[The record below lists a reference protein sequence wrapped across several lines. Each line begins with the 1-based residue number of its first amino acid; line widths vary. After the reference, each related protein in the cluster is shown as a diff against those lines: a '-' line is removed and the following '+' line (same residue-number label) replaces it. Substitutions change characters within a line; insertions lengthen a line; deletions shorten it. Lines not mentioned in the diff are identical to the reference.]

1 MEESKYIEDIT
12 EMKCTI
18 KELVRRVE
26 FLTEK
31 QEQTI
36 QLSIDLKLLT
46 ATVSDLAIIVK
57 DLKIDVCSIQSQPAK
72 KWNNLMGIIASTS
85 VGAIIMYFIS
95 TFILK

>member
-1 MEESKYIEDIT
+1 MEDSKYIEDVT
-12 EMKCTI
+12 EMKCNI
-18 KELVRRVE
+18 KELSRRIE
-26 FLTEK
+26 DLTIK
-31 QEQTI
+31 SEQNI
-36 QLSIDLKLLT
+36 QFSIDLKLLT

>member
-1 MEESKYIEDIT
+1 MEDNKYIEDIT
-12 EMKCTI
+12 EMKCNI
-18 KELVRRVE
+18 KELVNRVE
-26 FLTEK
+26 SLTIK
-31 QEQTI
+31 QSENI

-57 DLKIDVCSIQSQPAK
+57 DLRKEMNEVKGQAGK

-85 VGAIIMYFIS
+85 IGAIVMYFIT

>member
-1 MEESKYIEDIT
+1 MEDNKYIEDIT
-12 EMKCTI
+12 EMKCNI
-18 KELVRRVE
+18 KELVNRVE
-26 FLTEK
+26 FLTVK
-31 QEQTI
+31 QSENI

-57 DLKIDVCSIQSQPAK
+57 DLRKEMNEVKGQAGK

-85 VGAIIMYFIS
+85 IGAIVMYFIT